1 MCFTLASN
9 LKSEQLTR
17 TFFHCLFQWEI
28 SFSGC
33 DYFSR
38 LVVSCCEHYIT
49 FVNTSENN
57 NCFKL
62 LRYKSQIQFSYGYMP
77 AYFNQLK
84 CILWTEKR
92 LIDVQFEPKIIN
104 LEETKIKTLKQ
115 AKDPR
120 NRHLLVVIGKGF
132 FEIFDIL
139 NF

>member
-1 MCFTLASN
+1 
-9 LKSEQLTR
+9 
-17 TFFHCLFQWEI
+17 
-28 SFSGC
+28 
-33 DYFSR
+33 
-38 LVVSCCEHYIT
+38 
-49 FVNTSENN
+49 
-57 NCFKL
+57 
-62 LRYKSQIQFSYGYMP
+62 MP